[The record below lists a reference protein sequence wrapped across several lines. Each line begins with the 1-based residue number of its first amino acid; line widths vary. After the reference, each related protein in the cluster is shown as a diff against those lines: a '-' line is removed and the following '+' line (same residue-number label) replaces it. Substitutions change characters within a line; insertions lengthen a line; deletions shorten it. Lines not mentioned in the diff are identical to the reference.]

1 MPLRLT
7 LTGLASQYI
16 HMPLAPFCLKKA
28 VDEACPDVVTTIC
41 DLNINDTQED
51 LLARVMAT
59 QPDVL
64 GISLYIWNRECA
76 ARLIRRIKALRPEVV
91 VIVGGPEATFS
102 VDETFREMPIDY
114 LLRGAGEESLPA
126 LLRVITDGG
135 NASAVSGCCFR
146 LADALHTSLP
156 APAPAPRSDLYDE
169 GWHAALNGR
178 MAYVE
183 TSRGCPFQCAFC
195 LSGHHHE
202 VALATLG
209 DCKQSLSL
217 VGQKPD
223 LRRGNKEAPDA
234 RQVQFMPV
242 DEALELL
249 IRIGNS
255 GCEARGR
262 ADEARRATAN
272 AGIGGAKPVTEV
284 SSGTGRVVKLIDRTF
299 NCHKAR
305 TMALLQGLID
315 AKLRGDIGEVCYH
328 FEVAADLFDDEALE
342 LLATAPAGLFQME
355 AGLQSFHAATLDACN
370 RHTDM
375 NKLVDRIQR
384 VLTPNNIHLHI
395 DLIAGLPEEDFVTF
409 GRSFDQ
415 AFGLRPHQLQLGF
428 LKFIHGS
435 KLRTE
440 KWGARFA
447 PDPPYEV
454 LSTPWMTYAEL
465 RRLHDAAEAVER
477 IHNSSRFALA
487 EALALETGILRSE
500 LAPTSD
506 SDCSQSPSEAYHRAA
521 PGDGPIRPFDLYLML
536 GERMAAKQGRWSL
549 DNLTRLVYDAFLSLG
564 LNESALRDAMILDR
578 LATDNT
584 GYLPPFLQGD
594 APAVKA
600 AARAWREAHPDHKH
614 PRVALLSDGSAA
626 VAVWTK
632 KHPVTDRGEVSVVNL

>member
-28 VDEACPDVVTTIC
+28 VDEARPDVTTTIC

-51 LLARVMAT
+51 LLARLMAT

-76 ARLIRRIKALRPEVV
+76 ARLIRRVKALRPEII
-91 VIVGGPEATFS
+91 VIAGGPEATFS
-102 VDETFREMPIDY
+102 VEETFREMPIDY

-126 LLRVITDGG
+126 LLKVITDGG
-135 NASAVSGCCFR
+135 DARAVPGCCFR
-146 LADALHTSLP
+146 LAEGLHTSLP

-169 GWHAALNGR
+169 GWHTALNGR

-195 LSGHHHE
+195 LSG
-202 VALATLG
+202 
-209 DCKQSLSL
+209 
-217 VGQKPD
+217 
-223 LRRGNKEAPDA
+223 NKEARDA
-234 RQVQFMPV
+234 RQVQFMPAE
-242 DEALELL
+242 EALELL

-255 GCEARGR
+255 GC
-262 ADEARRATAN
+262 DT
-272 AGIGGAKPVTEV
+272 
-284 SSGTGRVVKLIDRTF
+284 VKLIDRTF

-315 AKLRGDIGEVCYH
+315 AKQHGDIGEVCYH
-328 FEVAADLFDDEALE
+328 FEVAADLFDDETLA

-355 AGLQSFHAATLDACN
+355 AGLQSFHGATLDACD

-375 NKLVDRIQR
+375 DRLVDRIQR
-384 VLTPNNIHLHI
+384 ILAPNNIHLHI
-395 DLIAGLPEEDFVTF
+395 DLIAGLPEEDFATF

-415 AFGLRPHQLQLGF
+415 AFGLHPHQLQLGF

-435 KLRTE
+435 RLRME

-465 RRLHDAAEAVER
+465 LRLHHAAEAVER
-477 IHNSSRFALA
+477 IHNSGRFALA
-487 EALALETGILRSE
+487 EELALETGV
-500 LAPTSD
+500 
-506 SDCSQSPSEAYHRAA
+506 
-521 PGDGPIRPFDLYLML
+521 RPYDLYLLL
-536 GERMAAKQGRWSL
+536 GEKMAARQGRWSL

-564 LNESALRDAMILDR
+564 VDENALRDAMILDR

-584 GYLPPFLQGD
+584 GYLPPFLQAD
-594 APAVKA
+594 DPAALKA
-600 AARAWREAHPDHKH
+600 AARAYREAHPEHKH
-614 PRVALLSDGSAA
+614 PRVALLTDGSAA

-632 KHPVTDRGEVSVVNL
+632 KHPVTERDEVERFIY